1 MTSRL
6 TELMNGMIDR
16 FPSDQA
22 GVFVLSPDNMRE
34 FRKSTGRFSGDFKG
48 HKVRKVKHAP
58 NDKIYLLEE
67 EEYQELIEGLQN
79 PLKIINKDKN
89 EEIKEL
95 D

>member
-1 MTSRL
+1 MS
-6 TELMNGMIDR
+6 GMIEQFD
-16 FPSDQA
+16 SDQA
-22 GVFVLSPDNMRE
+22 GVFVLSPENMKE

-48 HKVRKVKHAP
+48 HKVRKVNKAP
-58 NDKIYLLEE
+58 KDKIYLLNE

-89 EEIKEL
+89 EENQKL